1 MTMTGA
7 TDSPGDD
14 GPIGEPIGAPGV
26 RLPNILGLLLAKNRP
41 IIMGVL
47 NITPDSFSDG
57 GQFIDPELAFK
68 HAKQMI
74 EEGADIIDIGAESTR
89 PYGGAKPV
97 TLEEELAR
105 LQPVLPAVVQ
115 MGVPV
120 SIDTLKPE
128 VAYWA
133 LGQGARLINDV
144 WGLQRDPNMARVV
157 SQNRMPVVIMHNRY
171 KAEPSISIVSDIN
184 AFFGYSLEI
193 AIKAGISRDAIAL
206 DPGIGF
212 GKTPEQSMEAI
223 AKLSKFKHF
232 GLPILVGA
240 SRKRFINTVSPSEP
254 MDRIGGS
261 IAAHVIA
268 YINGAS
274 IIRTHDVAET
284 IQALRVAAALRD
296 VT

>member
-1 MTMTGA
+1 
-7 TDSPGDD
+7 
-14 GPIGEPIGAPGV
+14 
-26 RLPNILGLLLAKNRP
+26 
-41 IIMGVL
+41 
-47 NITPDSFSDG
+47 
-57 GQFIDPELAFK
+57 
-68 HAKQMI
+68 
-74 EEGADIIDIGAESTR
+74 
-89 PYGGAKPV
+89 
-97 TLEEELAR
+97 
-105 LQPVLPAVVQ
+105 
-115 MGVPV
+115 
-120 SIDTLKPE
+120 
-128 VAYWA
+128 
-133 LGQGARLINDV
+133 
-144 WGLQRDPNMARVV
+144 MARVV

>member
-1 MTMTGA
+1 
-7 TDSPGDD
+7 
-14 GPIGEPIGAPGV
+14 
-26 RLPNILGLLLAKNRP
+26 
-41 IIMGVL
+41 MGVL
-47 NITPDSFSDG
+47 NLTPDSFSDG
-57 GQFIDPELAFK
+57 GQFVDPEVALK
-68 HAKQMI
+68 HARRMI

-105 LQPVLPAVVQ
+105 LQPMLQAVVQ

-133 LGQGARLINDV
+133 LGLGVRLVNDV
-144 WGLQRDPNMARVV
+144 WGLQRDPNMARVIGQHGV
-157 SQNRMPVVIMHNRY
+157 PVVIMHNRY
-171 KAEPSISIVSDIN
+171 KAEPAINIVSDIN
-184 AFFGYSLEI
+184 AFFDYSLEV
-193 AIKAGISRDAIAL
+193 ADKAGIPRTAIAL

-223 AKLSKFKHF
+223 AKLEKFKHF

-240 SRKRFINTVSPSEP
+240 SRKRFINSVSPSEP
-254 MDRIGGS
+254 MQRIGGS
-261 IAAHVIA
+261 IAAHVMA
-268 YINGAS
+268 YMNGANM
-274 IIRTHDVAET
+274 IRTHDVAET

-296 VT
+296 LK